1 MREAGVMPERV
12 RRTTTIEFC
21 ELVLPS
27 LHDMILLDPGAKVV
41 VGHRGNRAHAPEN
54 TLESLREAV
63 ALGADAVE
71 FDLRVSRDGVLVL
84 MHDATVDR
92 TTDGS
97 GSVALKSMA
106 ELKELD
112 AGSRFTPDGGR
123 TFPWR
128 GRGATVSTFDEVVE
142 SLPHDL
148 PCIIELKTPA
158 ATEAV
163 KLAIRRH
170 GISHR
175 VIVASLDRVAARPL
189 RGEGFALGA
198 CPADVANLMMPALF
212 RRRIRPQAFQA
223 LCIPPRWHGMPVPIA
238 MLVGAMRGSGIAIH
252 VWTINDPAYALRL
265 WRLGVQGIITDD
277 PGSMLAV
284 RKGAGLDRAFPAD

>member
-1 MREAGVMPERV
+1 
-12 RRTTTIEFC
+12 
-21 ELVLPS
+21 
-27 LHDMILLDPGAKVV
+27 MILLDPRAKVV
-41 VGHRGNRAHAPEN
+41 IGHRGNRAHAPEN

-84 MHDATVDR
+84 MHDATLDR
-92 TTDGS
+92 TTNGS
-97 GSVALKSMA
+97 GSVALKSIA

-112 AGSRFTPDGGR
+112 AGSRFTRDGGH

-142 SLPHDL
+142 SLPRDL

-158 ATEAV
+158 STEPV

-175 VIVASLDRVAARPL
+175 VIVASLDRIATRPL
-189 RGEGFALGA
+189 RREGFALGA
-198 CPADVANLMMPALF
+198 CTPDVVNLVLPALF
-212 RRRIRPQAFQA
+212 RRRIGPQPFQA
-223 LCIPPRWHGMPVPIA
+223 LCIPPRWHGVSVPVA
-238 MLVGAMRGSGIAIH
+238 ALVRAVRGSGIVIH
-252 VWTINDPAYALRL
+252 VWTINDPACALRL
-265 WRLGVQGIITDD
+265 WGQGVQGIVTDD
-277 PGSMLAV
+277 PGSMLAAL
-284 RKGAGLDRAFPAD
+284 KSAGIDRAFPAN